1 MFSFREL
8 FTVFIVGALG
18 YGIIEI
24 LFRGYTHWSML
35 LAGGACL
42 LLFYMIN
49 FTIPSNSLVVRCV
62 ISTLIIT
69 TVEFLVGYVVNIVFR
84 WNIWDYSNMPYNVM
98 GQICLGFSGIWLM
111 FGVPMTVL
119 SDVLRRFFV

>member
-84 WNIWDYSNMPYNVM
+84 WNVWDYSNMPYNVM